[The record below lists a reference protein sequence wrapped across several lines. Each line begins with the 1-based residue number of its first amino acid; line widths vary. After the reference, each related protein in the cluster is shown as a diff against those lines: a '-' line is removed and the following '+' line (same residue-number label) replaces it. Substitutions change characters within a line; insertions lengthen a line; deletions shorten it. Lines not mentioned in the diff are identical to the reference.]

1 MRLMALVEAG
11 DVPGVLRALGE
22 LDPEQRAAQLPE
34 LDARYE
40 EMGYPGWLELTVE
53 QRVALAS
60 ARLGCQVTPDAAA
73 RHLHSGG
80 GYVPSDD
87 RWMAGVVDLF
97 PVAWR
102 TQLVARLD
110 ELVRER
116 VVSQR
121 LRHVVDHIVRTTGCP
136 MPESDYFLAGWLGR
150 HSNGASDDVLE
161 RLREDPLTPRLLPL
175 VLERPSI
182 SLSTRVLTA
191 LCVFAAEGLVDRAT
205 LVRRTF
211 AIVADEHPAHAI
223 HYWQAVPLTADEHAR
238 TAPERTAL
246 AEPLL
251 ARLLQDG
258 SPKTITPVVTLL
270 RALALTPAEKAP
282 FLRDHVAMLDLSSPV
297 ASYGQEV
304 LRELDE
310 TGLLEEDV
318 LSEACQRV
326 LLRPEK
332 KLVRAQLSWL
342 DRVARREPAR
352 AGRVLAYA
360 AAAFAH
366 PDVSVQD
373 RALRLVARHLKNAG
387 DPVRAELRTAA
398 ASLGP
403 GLSAHA
409 AELLGTEVPGTEA
422 PGTEVPGTE
431 APGMEHDTGGT
442 ERVAE
447 AEVLPFLSGPEP
459 VPGPCG
465 TAAEVAQEL
474 AVVLADDDVVAFERA
489 LDGLVRHARLDR
501 AALSRAL
508 EPVMRREPGIHSDCG
523 QSDLYDVAA
532 AVRGDKPRDM
542 YDLTHRRIS
551 HGEAVSPP
559 GTLLMARLMEA
570 LDVIEAG
577 TQPFLLALPTHVTG
591 AVDADVL
598 VERVAELERLR
609 VEPAPVDLAQ
619 ALLRVTPTA
628 DEQVLRAADDLQST
642 AGRRLAR
649 RLREGG
655 LPHQDTTPEKW
666 PAADPA
672 DAPPGRW
679 EPVSPGPDQDLP
691 LPPVAAAVLGTYE
704 RDRSL
709 KGSYSPFDAYAAPYW
724 VAQLPHHRDE
734 VAAHARHYV
743 DDRMLALLAEAGG
756 PAGYALHWQIARKM
770 GYARDAAVDALL
782 VLAAQGQL
790 DSRLLSG
797 QLQALLRN
805 RSGSPKRVVDALRA
819 AAETGAYATV
829 WSVLEAALPALL
841 RGTPVREAGAFLA
854 LAVECASRCA
864 AKGGIPEVDAVAARK
879 GSSQTVKHA
888 RLLRD
893 VLR

>member
-1 MRLMALVEAG
+1 MALVEAG
-11 DVPGVLRALGE
+11 DIPGVLQALGE
-22 LDPEQRAAQLPE
+22 LGVEQRAAQLPE
-34 LDARYE
+34 LTARYE
-40 EMGYPGWLELTVE
+40 EMGFPGWLQLTAE
-53 QRVALAS
+53 QKVALAS

-80 GYVPSDD
+80 RYVPSHDG
-87 RWMAGVVDLF
+87 WMVDVVDLF

-102 TQLVARLD
+102 TDLVARLD
-110 ELVRER
+110 QQVRER
-116 VVSQR
+116 SGSQR
-121 LRHVVDHIVRTTGCP
+121 LHLVVDHIVRTTGCP
-136 MPESDYFLAGWLGR
+136 MPESDYFLKGWLSRQSYGP
-150 HSNGASDDVLE
+150 SDRLLE
-161 RLREDPLTPRLLPL
+161 RLREDPLTSTLLPL
-175 VLERPSI
+175 ALQRPSV
-182 SLSTRVLTA
+182 SLSTQMLSA
-191 LCVFAAEGLVDRAT
+191 LCTFAAEGMVDRAA

-211 AIVADEHPAHAI
+211 AIVADQHPAAAI

-238 TAPERTAL
+238 TAPERAAL
-246 AEPLL
+246 AKTLL
-251 ARLLQDG
+251 PHLLQG
-258 SPKTITPVVTLL
+258 GALRTITPVVAFL
-270 RALALTPAEKAP
+270 RALAPTPAEKAP

-297 ASYGQEV
+297 ASHGQEV

-310 TGLLEEDV
+310 AGLLEEDV
-318 LSEACQRV
+318 LSEACERI

-342 DRVARREPAR
+342 DRVARREPGR
-352 AGRVLAYA
+352 AGRVLADA
-360 AAAFAH
+360 VLAFGH
-366 PDVSVQD
+366 PDVSVQE

-403 GLSAHA
+403 GLSARA
-409 AELLGTEVPGTEA
+409 AELLGTG
-422 PGTEVPGTE
+422 
-431 APGMEHDTGGT
+431 HDNGA

-447 AEVLPFLSGPEP
+447 AEVLPYLPGPLP
-459 VPGPCG
+459 VPGPVG

-501 AALSRAL
+501 VALCRAL
-508 EPVMRREPGIHSDCG
+508 EPVMRREPGHHRDCG

-532 AVRGDKPRDM
+532 AVRGDEPRTL
-542 YDLTHRRIS
+542 YGRPHRRIS
-551 HGEAVSPP
+551 HGEALSPP
-559 GTLLMARLMEA
+559 GKLLMARLMEA
-570 LDVIEAG
+570 LDLIESGA
-577 TQPFLLALPTHVTG
+577 QPFLLALPTHVTG
-591 AVDADVL
+591 AVDAGVL
-598 VERVAELERLR
+598 VERIAELERTR

-619 ALLRVTPTA
+619 ALLRVTPSA
-628 DEQVLRAADDLQST
+628 DDQVRRAAGDLQSD

-649 RLREGG
+649 WLRDGG
-655 LPHQDTTPEKW
+655 LPHQDSTPEKW
-666 PAADPA
+666 PTADPA

-679 EPVSPGPDQDLP
+679 EPVSPGPDQDIP
-691 LPPVAAAVLGTYE
+691 LPPVAAAVLGTYV

-709 KGSYSPFDAYAAPYW
+709 RGSYSPFDAYAAPYW

-734 VAAHARHYV
+734 VAAHAKNSV
-743 DDRMLALLAEAGG
+743 NGRMLARLAEAGG
-756 PAGYALHWQIARKM
+756 RAGYALHWQIAWKI
-770 GYARDAAVDALL
+770 GYDRDAAVDALL

-790 DSRLLSG
+790 DGRLLAG
-797 QLQALLRN
+797 QLQALRRN
-805 RSGSPKRVVDALRA
+805 GSSSPKRVVDGLRA

-841 RGTPVREAGAFLA
+841 RGTPVREAGALLA
-854 LAVECASRCA
+854 LAVECASRCS
-864 AKGGIPEVDAVAARK
+864 AKGSIPEVEAVAART

>member
-1 MRLMALVEAG
+1 MALVEAG

-22 LDPEQRAAQLPE
+22 LGAEQRAAQLPE
-34 LDARYE
+34 LTARYE
-40 EMGYPGWLELTVE
+40 EMGFPGWLKLTDE

-80 GYVPSDD
+80 RYVPTHDD
-87 RWMAGVVDLF
+87 WMVDVVDLF

-102 TQLVARLD
+102 TELVARLD
-110 ELVRER
+110 EQVREGSG
-116 VVSQR
+116 SQR
-121 LRHVVDHIVRTTGCP
+121 LHLVVDHIVRTTGCP
-136 MPESDYFLAGWLGR
+136 MPESDYFVEGWLR
-150 HSNGASDDVLE
+150 KHSYGPSGDLLE
-161 RLREDPLTPRLLPL
+161 RLREDPLTPTLLPL
-175 VLERPSI
+175 VLERS
-182 SLSTRVLTA
+182 SVSFTSQVLSA
-191 LCVFAAEGLVDRAT
+191 LCTFAAEGMVDRAA

-211 AIVADEHPAHAI
+211 EIVAGQRPAAAI
-223 HYWQAVPLTADEHAR
+223 HFWQAVPLTADEHAR
-238 TAPERTAL
+238 TAPERAAL
-246 AEPLL
+246 AEKLL
-251 ARLLQDG
+251 VRLLQG
-258 SPKTITPVVTLL
+258 GGPKTITPAVAFL

-282 FLRDHVAMLDLSSPV
+282 FLRDYVAMLDLSSPV

-310 TGLLEEDV
+310 AGLLEEDV
-318 LSEACQRV
+318 LSEACERI

-342 DRVARREPAR
+342 DRAARRVPAR
-352 AGRVLAYA
+352 AGRMLADA
-360 AAAFAH
+360 ALAFGH
-366 PDVSVQD
+366 PDVSVQE
-373 RALRLVARHLKNAG
+373 RALQLVARHLKNAG

-403 GLSAHA
+403 GLSARA
-409 AELLGTEVPGTEA
+409 AELLGTE
-422 PGTEVPGTE
+422 
-431 APGMEHDTGGT
+431 HDTGA

-447 AEVLPFLSGPEP
+447 AEVLPFL
-459 VPGPCG
+459 PGPRPVRGPVG

-474 AVVLADDDVVAFERA
+474 AVVLTDDDVVAFERA

-501 AALSRAL
+501 AALCRAL
-508 EPVMRREPGIHSDCG
+508 EPVMRRKPGVHRDCG

-532 AVRGDKPRDM
+532 AVRGDEPRKM
-542 YDLTHRRIS
+542 YGLPHRRIS
-551 HGEAVSPP
+551 HGEAISPP
-559 GTLLMARLMEA
+559 GKLLMARLTEA
-570 LDVIEAG
+570 LDVIESGA
-577 TQPFLLALPTHVTG
+577 QPFLLALPTDVTG
-591 AVDADVL
+591 AVDAGVL
-598 VERVAELERLR
+598 VERVAELERMR

-628 DEQVLRAADDLQST
+628 DEQVRRAADDLRSD

-649 RLREGG
+649 WLREGG
-655 LPHQDTTPEKW
+655 LPHQDSTPEKW

-679 EPVSPGPDQDLP
+679 EPAPLGPDQDIP
-691 LPPVAAAVLGTYE
+691 LPPVAAAVFGTYE

-709 KGSYSPFDAYAAPYW
+709 TGGHSPYAAYAAPYW
-724 VAQLPHHRDE
+724 VAQLPHHRDK
-734 VAAHARHYV
+734 VAAHAKDSV
-743 DDRMLALLAEAGG
+743 NGRMLARLAEAGG
-756 PAGYALHWQIARKM
+756 PAGYALHWQIAWKI
-770 GYARDAAVDALL
+770 GYPWTGYDRDAAVDALL
-782 VLAAQGQL
+782 LLAAQGQL
-790 DSRLLSG
+790 DGRLLAG
-797 QLQALLRN
+797 QLQALIRN
-805 RSGSPKRVVDALRA
+805 GSSSPKRVTDGLRA

-864 AKGGIPEVDAVAARK
+864 AKGRIPEVEAVAART

-893 VLR
+893 VLS